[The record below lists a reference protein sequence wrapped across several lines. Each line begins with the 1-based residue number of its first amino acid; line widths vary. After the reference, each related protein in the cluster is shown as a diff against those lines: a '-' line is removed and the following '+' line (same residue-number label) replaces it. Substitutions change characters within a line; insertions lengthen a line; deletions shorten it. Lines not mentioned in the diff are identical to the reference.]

1 MTRILFPVSEAYPLM
16 KTGGLGDVAGA
27 LPPALMALGAD
38 VRILM
43 PAYRDTLKK
52 AGKTRKRISFRVP
65 ELDALVSL
73 RETCLPGT
81 EVKVWL
87 LDFPPAFDR
96 AGNPYHDSHGRP
108 WPDNPHRFALLS
120 RVAATVAL
128 GGAGMRWRADLV
140 HCHDWQTALTAA
152 LLARETARPATVF
165 TIHNLAYQG
174 VFPRHVFDSLR
185 LPESL
190 WNPEALE
197 FYGNMSFIKG
207 GIAFADLV
215 TTVSPRYAS
224 EIQTPDF
231 GYGLDGLLRH
241 RSDRLLGILNGIDET
256 SWDPKT
262 DPLIRRHYDSHSFT
276 RKHGNKS
283 LLQKEFGL
291 PEEPGIPLIGMIT
304 RLAEQKGIDLV
315 LDALPQL
322 LDQPWQ
328 LILLGSGDPDYE
340 SGLHRLAQ
348 SHSDRIAVRIGYD
361 EGLAHRIEAGADLF
375 LMPSRFEP
383 CGLNQMYSLRF
394 GTVPVVHRVGG
405 LADTVVDTDEST
417 IAGGTATGFVFD
429 GATGPALA
437 GAVSRAISFY
447 HQKKIWR
454 KIALTGMKQSFSWRT
469 SAERYMHQYRALVK
483 GQRRG

>member
-27 LPPALMALGAD
+27 LPPALKALGAD

-43 PAYRDTLKK
+43 PAYRDSLKR
-52 AGKTRKRISFRVP
+52 AGKTRKRISFHVP
-65 ELDALVSL
+65 EHDATVTL
-73 RETCLPGT
+73 RETKLPGT
-81 EVKVWL
+81 EVRVWL

-96 AGNPYHDSHGRP
+96 SGNPYHDEHGRP
-108 WPDNPHRFALLS
+108 WRDNAYRFALLS

-128 GGAGMRWRADLV
+128 GGAGMKWRADLV
-140 HCHDWQTALTAA
+140 HCHDWQTALVPA
-152 LLARETARPATVF
+152 LLAQEPARPATVF

-174 VFPRHVFDSLR
+174 VFPRFTFDSLR

-190 WNPEALE
+190 WSPEALE
-197 FYGNMSFIKG
+197 YHGDMSFIKG

-215 TTVSPRYAS
+215 TTVSPRYAT
-224 EIQTPDF
+224 EIQTPAF
-231 GYGLDGLLRH
+231 GHGLDGLLRH
-241 RSDRLLGILNGIDET
+241 RADRLIGILNGIDET

-262 DPLIRRHYDSHSFT
+262 DPLIRHHYDSHSFA
-276 RKHGNKS
+276 RKKGNKAS
-283 LLQKEFGL
+283 LQKEMGL
-291 PEEPGIPLIGMIT
+291 PQEPEIPLIGMIS

-322 LDQPWQ
+322 RDQSWQ
-328 LILLGSGDPDYE
+328 LVILGSGEPDYE
-340 SGLHRLAQ
+340 ASLRRLART
-348 SHSDRIAVRIGYD
+348 SGDRVAVRIGYD
-361 EGLAHRIEAGADLF
+361 ESLAHQIEAGADLF

-405 LADTVVDTDEST
+405 LADTVVDTEDAT
-417 IAGGTATGFVFD
+417 ITAGTATGFVFD
-429 GATGPALA
+429 GATPTALVS
-437 GAVSRAISFY
+437 AVSRAILY
-447 HQKKIWR
+447 YEQKKVWR

-469 SAERYMHQYRALVK
+469 SAEQYMHHYRTLSK
-483 GQRRG
+483 GQR